1 MTPNEE
7 KKLSLTQKEERILQ
21 LISEGKTS
29 KEIADVLCLSLNT
42 IKWYRKKLKAKFD
55 SSSTI
60 QTVRKA
66 IDLGIIN

>member
-7 KKLSLTQKEERILQ
+7 KKLSLTQKEER
-21 LISEGKTS
+21 ISEGKTS